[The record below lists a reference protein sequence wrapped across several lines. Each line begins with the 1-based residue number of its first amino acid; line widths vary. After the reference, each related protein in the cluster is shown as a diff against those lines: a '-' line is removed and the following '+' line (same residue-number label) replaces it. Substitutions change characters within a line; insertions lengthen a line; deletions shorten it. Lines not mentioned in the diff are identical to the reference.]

1 MTDGGTA
8 ATETHTVRTG
18 FRIGAGV
25 AALVLAVWSLLTS
38 LAGLNAVMPH
48 PSDPL
53 ALLLIA
59 LLTVGT
65 ISLASGVIA
74 IAATGWQPGLTLLMT
89 HGVLSLI
96 VTALFFIGVA
106 PNLWGAAGLAL
117 SAAVLA
123 LGQLAQQPGLASSA
137 S

>member
-8 ATETHTVRTG
+8 TTETHTVRTG

-53 ALLLIA
+53 AMLLIA

-96 VTALFFIGVA
+96 VTVLFFIGVA

-117 SAAVLA
+117 APCPTATRMPVRK
-123 LGQLAQQPGLASSA
+123 P
-137 S
+137 